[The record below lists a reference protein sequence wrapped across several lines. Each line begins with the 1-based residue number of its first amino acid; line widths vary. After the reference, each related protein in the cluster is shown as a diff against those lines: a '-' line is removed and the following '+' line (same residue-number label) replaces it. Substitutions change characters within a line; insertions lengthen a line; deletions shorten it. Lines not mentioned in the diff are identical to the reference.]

1 MSIVLTP
8 VLPALI
14 VSVPLA
20 TLAFSKFRAL
30 VSLIATLPA
39 PLLVI
44 VASVTGMGPNYTGN
58 YVLDEVL
65 RRLDGQK
72 KELNAEMLN
81 TTDADKAMEL
91 HNQIE
96 AIATE
101 LTEAED
107 KWCQL
112 SEELGDF

>member
-1 MSIVLTP
+1 
-8 VLPALI
+8 
-14 VSVPLA
+14 
-20 TLAFSKFRAL
+20 
-30 VSLIATLPA
+30 
-39 PLLVI
+39 
-44 VASVTGMGPNYTGN
+44 
-58 YVLDEVL
+58 
-65 RRLDGQK
+65 
-72 KELNAEMLN
+72 MLN